1 MNKTASS
8 TLDTVRRFLW
18 TPVDD
23 AHLPAIRK
31 AINSHMTVIV
41 DRFYDRLQAT
51 PELAKFLGDGSM
63 LPRLKKTQT
72 DHWNTL
78 FANGPTES
86 YQARALRV
94 GEAHARIGLT
104 PDWYMATY
112 ALLLND
118 LSAAAVGSL
127 WMKPKRLKAVL
138 GSLQRA
144 IVFDMVT
151 AVSAYESDIADS
163 AENTRRTQQAI
174 ENLRQLASTII
185 DVNDAT
191 ITLAELVKNSKT
203 MAETGEDIARAAHEM
218 VISVEDIT
226 HNSQDAA
233 IEAEQAYMAV
243 TEGTNNADSARQA
256 IGEIAEAVRDTAA
269 SVQDLS
275 EASQQ
280 IEQILAVI
288 ENIAEQTNLLALNA
302 TIEAARAGEAGK
314 GFAVVAN
321 EVKNLANQT
330 SRSTDDITLKINALR
345 GGMDA
350 IRQTMERSERA
361 VGVGENAISAT
372 TDTMGSLSA
381 QVTTVATK
389 IQTISDILIQ
399 QQHSSESIAAAIG
412 TVANMAAHNNQLVR
426 QVSQSIQ
433 TSNTNI
439 TTNASQWFQDGS
451 SRGLCELAKID
462 HVLFKK
468 RIVDVIMGD
477 AHWHPHDVPDCHG
490 CRLGKW
496 YDTVT
501 DKRLT
506 GNPHFKALK
515 EPHQRVHDEGIK
527 TLTCFDGGDMDGAV
541 EHLRKMNLASAD
553 VLQKLDALSRSL
565 DAPELADIAE

>member
-1 MNKTASS
+1 VDA
-8 TLDTVRRFLW
+8 VRAFLW

-23 AHLPAIRK
+23 ANLPFIRK
-31 AINSHMTVIV
+31 AVLSRMSAIV
-41 DRFYDRLQAT
+41 DRFYDRLQET
-51 PELAKFLGDGSM
+51 PELARFLGDGSI
-63 LPRLKKTQT
+63 LPRLKKAQS
-72 DHWNTL
+72 DHWSTL
-78 FANGPTES
+78 FADGPTAR
-86 YQARALRV
+86 YQERALRV
-94 GEAHARIGLT
+94 GEAHARVGLT
-104 PDWYMATY
+104 PDWYMAAY
-112 ALLLND
+112 ALMLND
-118 LSAAAVGSL
+118 LSAAAVSSL
-127 WMKPKRLKAVL
+127 WMKPKRLQRVL

-151 AVSAYESDIADS
+151 AVSAYESDIAD
-163 AENTRRTQQAI
+163 NTEQARRTQQAI
-174 ENLRQLASTII
+174 ENLRQLAATII

-203 MAETGEDIARAAHEM
+203 MAQTGEEIARAAHEL
-218 VISVEDIT
+218 VVSVEDIT

-243 TEGTNNADSARQA
+243 SEGTTNADAARDA
-256 IGEIAEAVRDTAA
+256 IGEISSAVRDTAA

-275 EASQQ
+275 EASEQ

-330 SRSTDDITLKINALR
+330 SRSTEDITQKINALR
-345 GGMDA
+345 GGMEA
-350 IRQTMERSERA
+350 IRNTMERSERA
-361 VGVGENAISAT
+361 VRVGETAITAT
-372 TDTMGSLSA
+372 SDTMGSLSA

-399 QQHSSESIAAAIG
+399 QQQSSESIAAAIG
-412 TVANMAAHNNQLVR
+412 SVATMAADNNELVR

-439 TTNASQWFQDGS
+439 TSNASQWFQDGS

-477 AHWHPHDVPDCHG
+477 AHWNPHEVPDCHG

-496 YDTVT
+496 YDSVT
-501 DKRLT
+501 DRRLT
-506 GNPHFKALK
+506 GNPHFRALK
-515 EPHQRVHDEGIK
+515 DPHQRVHDEGIQ
-527 TLTCFDGGDMDGAV
+527 TLTCFHNGDMDGAV
-541 EHLRKMNLASAD
+541 RHLRTMNQASTE

-565 DAPELADIAE
+565 DDPAMAEVAE